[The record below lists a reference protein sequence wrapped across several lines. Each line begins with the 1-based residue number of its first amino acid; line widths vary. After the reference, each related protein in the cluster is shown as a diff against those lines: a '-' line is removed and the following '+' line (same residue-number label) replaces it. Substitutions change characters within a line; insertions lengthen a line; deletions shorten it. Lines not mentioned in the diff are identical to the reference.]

1 MLSKGLNL
9 VKNNFEELPN
19 NIEAEQSVIGT
30 ILVSNE
36 IFDEINTIISSKNFY
51 DPMHQKIFEAIESLI
66 YKGMLA
72 NPITLKNYF
81 ENEKDDLNVPD
92 YLVKVTKFS
101 TSSRQAIEYSRIIY
115 DMFVRRELIK
125 ISEGTIDSAKL
136 KDLNIS
142 GQNIIENSEKLLFDL
157 AEKGSFNSSLVKF
170 DEALKFTIEMASN
183 AYKNEEG
190 IVGVPTGLTDIDDRL
205 GGLHKSD
212 LIIIAGRPSMGKTAL
227 ATNIAFHAAS
237 KLQESGKKSTVAF
250 FSLEMSSEQL
260 STRILAEQSRIKSN
274 DIRRGKISEEQFD
287 KFIETSKNISELPLY
302 IDETPAISIAAVSN
316 RARRIKRLFGLE
328 MIVVDYIQL
337 MRGPVNYANNRVQ
350 EISQITQGL
359 KAIAKELSV
368 PVLALSQLSR
378 AVEQRDDHKPLL
390 SDLRESGS
398 IEQDADVVM
407 FVYRA
412 AYYLERKE
420 PQAATVEHAEWQSK
434 MSEIAHLAQI
444 IIAKQRHGPTG
455 NVDLEFEA
463 MFTKFRDIQNN

>member
-1 MLSKGLNL
+1 MLNKGLNL
-9 VKNNFEELPN
+9 IKNNFEELPN

-51 DPMHQKIFEAIESLI
+51 DPMHQKIFEAIENLI

-81 ENEKDDLNVPD
+81 DNEKDDLNVPD

-337 MRGPVNYANNRVQ
+337 MRGPVNNANNRVQ

>member
-1 MLSKGLNL
+1 MVNKGLNL

-142 GQNIIENSEKLLFDL
+142 GKNIIENSEKLLFDL

-170 DEALKFTIEMASN
+170 DEALKFTIEMATN
-183 AYKNEEG
+183 AYKNDEG

-227 ATNIAFHAAS
+227 ATNIAFNAAS

-260 STRILAEQSRIKSN
+260 STRILAEQSRIKSD

-287 KFIETSKNISELPLY
+287 KFIETSKNIAELPLY

-337 MRGPVNYANNRVQ
+337 MRGPTNNANNRVQ
-350 EISQITQGL
+350 EISEITQGL

-420 PQAATVEHAEWQSK
+420 PQAATVEHAEWQAK